1 MIWEGRVG
9 VQSRRRG
16 YRCVTSGSEIREHG
30 YDLIVLRGQ
39 LIVFALYLFC
49 KAKCGKHFS

>member
-1 MIWEGRVG
+1 MG

-16 YRCVTSGSEIREHG
+16 YRCVTSESEIREHG
-30 YDLIVLRGQ
+30 YDLTVLRCQ
-39 LIVFALYLFC
+39 LIVFALYLFW